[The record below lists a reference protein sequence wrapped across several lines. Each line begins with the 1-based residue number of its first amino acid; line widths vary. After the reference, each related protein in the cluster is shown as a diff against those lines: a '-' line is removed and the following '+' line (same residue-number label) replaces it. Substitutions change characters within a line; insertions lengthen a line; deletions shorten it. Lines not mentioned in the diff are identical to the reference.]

1 MKLNHFLSIL
11 LLLILVSAAFA
22 FVRGQTAENNGGESE
37 LEVGESHCTLG
48 GIGLILL
55 IVTLVAGFLVSGRFG
70 RIAGLKPL
78 PVHKVAV
85 VVMASFL
92 TVEFLYG
99 STVRSVLFINSVH
112 GALGFFTIVAA
123 WLTVSLNPL
132 LLRRVVKWKR
142 VSGMHLILA
151 GSLFTLLIIHLGYA
165 FSIFE

>member
-1 MKLNHFLSIL
+1 
-11 LLLILVSAAFA
+11 VAFTFA
-22 FVRGQTAENNGGESE
+22 QGQTAESNGGESE
-37 LEVGESHCTLG
+37 FEVGESHCTLG

-55 IVTLVAGFLVSGRFG
+55 IATLAAGFLVSGRFG
-70 RIAGLKPL
+70 RIAAVKPL

-99 STVRSVLFINSVH
+99 STVRSFFFMSSLH
-112 GALGFFTIVAA
+112 GALGFLTTAAA

-132 LLRRVVKWKR
+132 VLRRAIKWKR
-142 VSGMHLILA
+142 ASGVHLILA
-151 GSLFTLLIIHLGYA
+151 GSLFTLLLIHLGYA